1 MQTQR
6 ARLSPVTEKLVTV
19 FDQLCPQPDDVRP
32 AAIFC
37 GCLMSRRAPDITD
50 NRRGPPKFSA
60 VAPLAGLLLTLFVL
74 LADLIP
80 LGIPGEWVWS
90 RQSLP
95 QDGSELADRLFWPL
109 LAGLLLFGV
118 AVFGELE
125 ISNLR
130 LNRIQ
135 CGIHLL
141 LLTVS
146 TFIWHAAVLQS
157 AASPQREL
165 RPLWVLYDRS
175 ASGYFLR
182 ALEDRRPLR
191 QFVLEYE
198 SEAAKG
204 DVLHAGTH
212 PPGLLLLNR
221 AALSAA
227 RSSSSVLAAVA
238 SAAVSLQPADALDA
252 FRRVEMEAAIAPR
265 LTDSQLAALAL
276 TSAGSLL
283 VCSLLPLTIFLLTRQ
298 FVPRRDAWRSAA
310 LAAVIPCIDMFQ
322 PRSDVLYPVSCL
334 LLLTLLTGSLL
345 SKGLLTRLMLATSG
359 GVWLAACLVI
369 SLAHLPTL
377 VAAIV
382 FAALWTCSQPDW
394 RQAVRRML
402 LSVGFAC
409 TSFIICVLLVQWLT
423 NCSLPRIWRLNLGN
437 HAGFYLQYPRTW
449 WKWLPVNL
457 AEMALATGLPAVLL
471 VPAALQRAIRAARG
485 DSVRARPAGL
495 LCLALTATWC
505 LLWLSGKNM
514 GEAARL
520 WCFAAP
526 WWLVCLAAPTDEAA
540 QAPLKRSVWRILFI
554 CQLLA
559 CAATTALVSGYHL
572 MQADLPG

>member
-1 MQTQR
+1 MRTPR
-6 ARLSPVTEKLVTV
+6 ARLSPVTEKFVTV
-19 FDQLCPQPDDVRP
+19 SDQLCLQPDDVRP

-37 GCLMSRRAPDITD
+37 GCPMSRHAPDITD
-50 NRRGPPKFSA
+50 NRRGPPKFAA

-80 LGIPGEWVWS
+80 LGVPGEWVWS
-90 RQSLP
+90 RQALP
-95 QDGSELADRLFWPL
+95 QNGSELADRLFWPL
-109 LAGLLLFGV
+109 LAGLLLVGA

-125 ISNLR
+125 FSNLR

-141 LLTVS
+141 LLTAS

-191 QFVLEYE
+191 QFLAEYE

-204 DVLHAGTH
+204 DVLNAGTH
-212 PPGLLLLNR
+212 PAGLLLLNR

-227 RSSSSVLAAVA
+227 RSSGSVLAAVA
-238 SAAVSLQPADALDA
+238 SAAVSLQPSDALDA
-252 FRRVEMEAAIAPR
+252 FRLVETEAAIAPR

-276 TSAGSLL
+276 TSVSSLL
-283 VCSLLPLTIFLLTRQ
+283 VCSLLPLTVYLLTRQ

-345 SKGLLTRLMLATSG
+345 SKGLLTRLTLAASG
-359 GVWLAACLVI
+359 GIFLAACLVV

-377 VAAIV
+377 VAAIS
-382 FAALWTCSQPDW
+382 FAVLWSCSQPDW
-394 RQAVRRML
+394 KQAVSRML
-402 LSVGFAC
+402 LSVGIAC
-409 TSFIICVLLVQWLT
+409 TSFILCVLLLQWLT
-423 NCSLPRIWRLNLGN
+423 DCSLPRIWSLNLSN

-457 AEMALATGLPAVLL
+457 AEMALATGLPVMLL
-471 VPAALQRAIRAARG
+471 VPAAVQRALRAVSNPGSA
-485 DSVRARPAGL
+485 ARPAGL
-495 LCLALTATWC
+495 LCLALTTTWC

-526 WWLVCLAAPTDEAA
+526 WWLVCLAAPTDEMA
-540 QAPLKRSVWRILFI
+540 QAPLKRSVWRMLLI

-559 CAATTALVSGYHL
+559 CAATTAMVSGYHL
-572 MQADLPG
+572 MQADLPN